1 LPFPFKRLLERE
13 IVLEEGRVT
22 TMSCGC
28 QFWVD
33 GETKETR
40 SFVLR
45 ACPKGRQCWFV
56 QFVLEESKK
65 MGHGIAIAEKIRRA
79 A

>member
-1 LPFPFKRLLERE
+1 ME
-13 IVLEEGRVT
+13 IVSEENRVT

-28 QFWVD
+28 PFWGD

-40 SFVLR
+40 AFVLQ
-45 ACPKGRQCWFV
+45 ACPKGRQCEFV

-65 MGHGIAIAEKIRRA
+65 LGHGIAIVEKIRRA
-79 A
+79 T